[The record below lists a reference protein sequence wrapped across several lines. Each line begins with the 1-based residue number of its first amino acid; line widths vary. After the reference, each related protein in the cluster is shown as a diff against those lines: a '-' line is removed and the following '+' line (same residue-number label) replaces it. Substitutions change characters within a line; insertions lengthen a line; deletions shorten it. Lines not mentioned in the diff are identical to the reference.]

1 MEDIGSAISQQDV
14 TAFVEH
20 SIQEQQNAHSLYI
33 THWVTKEVSVNFKE
47 LKYVTDLHISELE
60 I

>member
-47 LKYVTDLHISELE
+47 LKYVTDLQHK
-60 I
+60 

>member
-20 SIQEQQNAHSLYI
+20 STQEQQNAHYI
-33 THWVTKEVSVNFKE
+33 SHTGSQKKSQ
-47 LKYVTDLHISELE
+47 
-60 I
+60 